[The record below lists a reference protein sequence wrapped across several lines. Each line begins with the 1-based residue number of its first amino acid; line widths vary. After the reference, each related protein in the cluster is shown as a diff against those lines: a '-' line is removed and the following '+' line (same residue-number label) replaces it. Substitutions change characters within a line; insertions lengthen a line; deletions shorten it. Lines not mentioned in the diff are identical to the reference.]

1 MKANSYQ
8 DICWVS
14 AWSYLCWWVSNKG
27 EFWWRQLLRHSLK
40 LSKFTSFKQNVIPMK
55 TFLSL
60 CLKFY
65 NFMSF
70 KPNRILM
77 KIFVE
82 SQFEVIYVYE
92 FQTKANSY
100 ENICWVSVWSNLS
113 RRVSNNIDFLWRHLV
128 SLSFKLRKFMRL
140 KPWQVLMKT
149 FFDSH
154 FEIM

>member
-1 MKANSYQ
+1 
-8 DICWVS
+8 
-14 AWSYLCWWVSNKG
+14 
-27 EFWWRQLLRHSLK
+27 
-40 LSKFTSFKQNVIPMK
+40 MK

-100 ENICWVSVWSNLS
+100 ENIC
-113 RRVSNNIDFLWRHLV
+113 
-128 SLSFKLRKFMRL
+128 
-140 KPWQVLMKT
+140 
-149 FFDSH
+149 
-154 FEIM
+154 